1 MLTVLEDIYKDAHF
15 ALLEHQGVS
24 LVSHILLAHTNIEM
38 ER

>member
-1 MLTVLEDIYKDAHF
+1 MLTVLKYIYKDTHF